1 MKTMGL
7 LGGMSQT
14 ATAEYYRLINE
25 RVNQRLGGW
34 NSAEMI
40 ISSVNFARIEHC
52 VRNGLWHEGAAY
64 LAAKAQGLER
74 AGADFILCASNTMH
88 RVSDEFMRGLRIP
101 LLHIVDPTGQA
112 IHAQG
117 LTKVGLLGTR
127 PVMASSYLSARYAE
141 KFGIETLV
149 PDADEQVAVDR
160 IIFDELVHRVLRPE
174 SKRVYLEIIDRLRAR
189 GAQGLIL
196 GCTEIFLL
204 VSQSDRPDFPMFDTT
219 TLHVDAAV
227 AMAFEES
234 AS

>member
-1 MKTMGL
+1 MKTIGV

-25 RVNQRLGGW
+25 RVNRRLGGW
-34 NSAEMI
+34 NAAEMI

-52 VRNGLWHEGAAY
+52 VRNGLWEEGGAY
-64 LAAKAQGLER
+64 LAGKAQGLER

-88 RVSDEFMRGLRIP
+88 RVSDDFMAGLRIP

-112 IHAQG
+112 IRDRG

-141 KFGIETLV
+141 KFGVETFV
-149 PDADEQVAVDR
+149 PDAREQGIVDR

-174 SKRVYLEIIDRLRAR
+174 SKQIYLEIIDRLQAR

-204 VSQSDRPDFPMFDTT
+204 VSQPDRPDFPMFDTT

-227 AMAFEES
+227 ALALG
-234 AS
+234 A